1 MQNGQLKGYI
11 YAALSAISFGLIPVF
26 IIPIK
31 RAGISMDVT
40 LFYRFLLAAI
50 MIWAMIVVRKGRLK
64 IHKTDLPKLV
74 LMGVLYALSAEFLF
88 LGYDAMSAGIAS
100 TVLYV
105 YPIMVAII
113 LSVWFGEKVSLFTKI
128 SIGLALVGVMF
139 MSFDGEAMDFNF
151 WGLLIL
157 LTSALSYALYMIVVN
172 KGKLKASGI
181 TITFYS
187 VLFSAMFYAVKT
199 LVTGQSL
206 VLNSGYWLG
215 FIAAFS
221 LVTVVVSVLFIVL
234 AIQLIGSTPTAIL
247 GALEPAVAVW
257 ISIIFF
263 GENAPLNLILGL
275 FFVLS
280 ALVVNILG
288 DAKRKKSLGV

>member
-1 MQNGQLKGYI
+1 MQNSQLKGYI

-50 MIWAMIVVRKGRLK
+50 MIWAMIIMRKGGLK

-113 LSVWFGEKVSLFTKI
+113 LSVWFGEKISLFTKI

-151 WGLLIL
+151 WGLLIV

-172 KGKLKASGI
+172 KGNLKASGI

-187 VLFSAMFYAVKT
+187 VLFSAVFYAVKT

-206 VLNSGYWLG
+206 VLSSGYWLG

-263 GENAPLNLILGL
+263 GENATLNLILGL

-288 DAKRKKSLGV
+288 DAKRKKSLGA